1 MKEIENEKFVSE
13 FMKKFLTDRIVTIDN
28 KTYIRDKNN
37 LRLIIDD
44 YMEKIKI
51 IGIAHRIGHDGIQ
64 RTYERIKQK
73 YYWKNMIIDIKK
85 YISCKIC
92 QLTRSEPTPNY
103 IERFPSPVEAPFV
116 KLSLDIVGP
125 LKTTP
130 RGNKYILLYAWI
142 ILIIG

>member
-92 QLTRSEPTPNY
+92 QLTRS
-103 IERFPSPVEAPFV
+103 
-116 KLSLDIVGP
+116 
-125 LKTTP
+125 
-130 RGNKYILLYAWI
+130 
-142 ILIIG
+142 